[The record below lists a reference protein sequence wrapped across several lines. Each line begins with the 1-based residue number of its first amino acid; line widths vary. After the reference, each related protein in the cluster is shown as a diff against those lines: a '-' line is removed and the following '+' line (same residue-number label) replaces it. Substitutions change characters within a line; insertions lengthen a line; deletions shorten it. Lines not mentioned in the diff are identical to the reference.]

1 MAIPL
6 LNKKIVKNRIKK
18 FIRPQSDRRICVKEI
33 VPAVAENGKGNGAA
47 AKLPTFSTLKPHLI
61 VEAPH
66 AADAISFYQRVFGA
80 EEIEKSH
87 HSQRKADQ
95 ELPLILHAHLK
106 FGSAEV
112 MVCDEA
118 EEAGAE
124 LAAGVEETEEDGS
137 DSFSGESEPAI
148 WDRINVENRRRVR
161 QVLNPSRRRLLD
173 LKIGSQ
179 SNSRDLRVLR
189 LLGDSPPSLWCR
201 NLVKRNAGPR
211 IHSEYRGKTS
221 SETTASFPLFIKT
234 IAGSSICLQAQDSVS
249 VFELKTQIH
258 QATGIPPG
266 FQRLI
271 FEGRQLGDGSL
282 LRDYGNLKNATI
294 SLTSRLRGGAPS
306 ATHPSSYKQ
315 AVKSGTSA
323 PSGFKAEASKVNEP
337 FGSAFIVE
345 QCAEP
350 PTTEVEDPQVYGYAF
365 LYQAKALICRFNG
378 LWPSAPALKEWVNKT
393 WSEGHE
399 LFFCSKGFFI
409 VNFSTEAEC
418 QRVLEQGP
426 WFWGRSGLSMQR
438 WFPEFNPLTMT
449 AMTTPVWV
457 RLPNLPL
464 HFYSASFLPTL
475 GNALGRFIKIDTDRI
490 TKGFVTF
497 ARLCVEIDLSQGLPD
512 RILIDWGDG
521 DPFIQ
526 MVDYENT
533 AFRCR
538 SCQQTGHLQATCP
551 LSPIPPS
558 TSGARKRANGWQGP
572 KSHKSR
578 PNPSSDN
585 KQHHKDAPTPTPSS
599 RPSQAPTLTQQPTVD
614 PKHQP
619 AASAQNPADSE
630 VMIPTPA
637 VKSLHPPHEK
647 GETIDTIMITASLP
661 GTQKRPHESDNS
673 DSDKEAPLN
682 SVAQDYGTSLDH
694 LALVVKA
701 AEPTSSSGWIDVRK
715 KKGRKDPPRPTQ

>member
-1 MAIPL
+1 VTRAHISGSKVLQLFKVARSLLSSPKHCRRFDLSLLDCGAWIPCLTWVQVISYL
-6 LNKKIVKNRIKK
+6 LKCRGMFKPSVM
-18 FIRPQSDRRICVKEI
+18 
-33 VPAVAENGKGNGAA
+33 AVAELSPEVN
-47 AKLPTFSTLKPHLI
+47 
-61 VEAPH
+61 
-66 AADAISFYQRVFGA
+66 Q
-80 EEIEKSH
+80 
-87 HSQRKADQ
+87 Q
-95 ELPLILHAHLK
+95 E
-106 FGSAEV
+106 
-112 MVCDEA
+112 
-118 EEAGAE
+118 
-124 LAAGVEETEEDGS
+124 
-137 DSFSGESEPAI
+137 
-148 WDRINVENRRRVR
+148 
-161 QVLNPSRRRLLD
+161 LNPSRRRRCL
-173 LKIGSQ
+173 
-179 SNSRDLRVLR
+179 
-189 LLGDSPPSLWCR
+189 
-201 NLVKRNAGPR
+201 NL
-211 IHSEYRGKTS
+211 HSSKTS
-221 SETTASFPLFIKT
+221 SEITASFPLFIKT
-234 IAGSSICLQAQDSVS
+234 IAGSSLCMQVQDSHSVS
-249 VFELKTQIH
+249 ELKTQIH
-258 QATGIPPG
+258 QATGIPPR
-266 FQRLI
+266 FQQLI

-282 LRDYGNLKNATI
+282 LRDYGDLKNATI

-306 ATHPSSYKQ
+306 VTHPSSYKQ

-323 PSGFKAEASKVNEP
+323 PSKLQAEASKVKEP
-337 FGSAFIVE
+337 FGGAFIVE

-350 PTTEVEDPQVYGYAF
+350 PTAEVEDPQVYGYAF

-418 QRVLEQGP
+418 QRILEQGP

-490 TKGFVTF
+490 TKGFITF
-497 ARLCVEIDLSQGLPD
+497 ARICVEIDLSQGLPD

-551 LSPIPPS
+551 LSPTPPT

-578 PNPSSDN
+578 PIPSFDN
-585 KQHHKDAPTPTPSS
+585 KQHPKDAPTPSPSS
-599 RPSQAPTLTQQPTVD
+599 MPSQTPTFDQQPSVD

-619 AASAQNPADSE
+619 VASAQNPAVSE
-630 VMIPTPA
+630 AMTPTPA
-637 VKSLHPPHEK
+637 IKSLHPPHDK
-647 GETIDTIMITASLP
+647 GETNDTIMISASLP

-673 DSDKEAPLN
+673 DSDKEAPRN
-682 SVAQDYGTSLDH
+682 SAAQDFGTSSDH

-715 KKGRKDPPRPTQ
+715 KKGRKDPHWQTQ

>member
-1 MAIPL
+1 MKQNP
-6 LNKKIVKNRIKK
+6 
-18 FIRPQSDRRICVKEI
+18 
-33 VPAVAENGKGNGAA
+33 NG
-47 AKLPTFSTLKPHLI
+47 
-61 VEAPH
+61 
-66 AADAISFYQRVFGA
+66 
-80 EEIEKSH
+80 EK
-87 HSQRKADQ
+87 
-95 ELPLILHAHLK
+95 
-106 FGSAEV
+106 
-112 MVCDEA
+112 
-118 EEAGAE
+118 EEAVFCRAE
-124 LAAGVEETEEDGS
+124 A
-137 DSFSGESEPAI
+137 
-148 WDRINVENRRRVR
+148 NQ
-161 QVLNPSRRRLLD
+161 QVLNPSRRRRRRLN
-173 LKIGSQ
+173 LKTGSH
-179 SNSRDLRVLR
+179 SNSRDLRDLR
-189 LLGDSPPSLWCR
+189 LLGDCPPSLWCR
-201 NLVKRNAGPR
+201 NLLKSNAGVR
-211 IHSEYRGKTS
+211 FHSEHRGKTS
-221 SETTASFPLFIKT
+221 SEITTNFPLFIKT
-234 IAGSSICLQAQDSVS
+234 IAGSSLCLQVQDSDS

-258 QATGIPPG
+258 QATGTPPG

-271 FEGRQLGDGSL
+271 FEGRQLADGSL

-306 ATHPSSYKQ
+306 VTHPSSYKQ

-323 PSGFKAEASKVNEP
+323 PTGLKAEASKAKEP
-337 FGSAFIVE
+337 FGGAFIVE

-350 PTTEVEDPQVYGYAF
+350 PTAEVEDPHVYGFAYI
-365 LYQAKALICRFNG
+365 YQAKALICRFNG

-438 WFPEFNPLTMT
+438 WFPDFNPLTMT

-464 HFYSASFLPTL
+464 HFYSSSFLPTL

-490 TKGFVTF
+490 AKGFVTF
-497 ARLCVEIDLSQGLPD
+497 ARICVEIDLSQGLPD

-551 LSPIPPS
+551 LSPTPPS

-585 KQHHKDAPTPTPSS
+585 KQHHKAAPTPSPSS
-599 RPSQAPTLTQQPTVD
+599 LPSQAPSFSQQPTLD
-614 PKHQP
+614 PKNQP
-619 AASAQNPADSE
+619 AASIQNPEDSE
-630 VMIPTPA
+630 VMISTPA
-637 VKSLHPPHEK
+637 IKSLHPPHEK

-661 GTQKRPHESDNS
+661 VTQKRPHESDNS
-673 DSDKEAPLN
+673 DSDKETQLN
-682 SVAQDYGTSLDH
+682 SAAQDHGTSSDH

-701 AEPTSSSGWIDVRK
+701 VEPTSSSGWIDVRK
-715 KKGRKDPPRPTQ
+715 KKGRKDPHQSTQ